1 MVIYFG
7 LALDFSAWPNTV
19 QTTGNQLSLG
29 PSGLLQWLEN
39 HLGLS
44 GKERSIDYLRI
55 EQFRQ
60 ALRLHWQI
68 EPQVFYAAAF
78 QADQFATATELLQ
91 RRDELLLAGW
101 DFSLHPALPPR
112 LNTLAVIE
120 KNIRAGKPALANGFA
135 DRFLAV
141 EQAIEELLIPL
152 QQINC
157 VEPLQLLPQY
167 WQRLLQSLQTRG
179 IRLETQKLPFSENA
193 TDLGNFKK
201 NIGQPQAA
209 KPALQGDGSLLILR
223 GKRDTELA
231 AYLAALFR
239 DNPELKPCLLIPE
252 RSRTLDNALIQE
264 GLPSLGIQPA
274 SLARPTLQILK
285 LASVFLWNPIDPFK
299 IMEFVSLPV
308 KPLDNELANRIAQ
321 LMAQTPGL
329 QGEYWQIMISQ
340 FFRELDNG
348 VYPAIG
354 SKPAE
359 IRQQYRFWFERK
371 RFDASGVAPKE
382 EVLEIFT
389 YLAFWARAIFRDNP
403 ANPSLLILAEQAR
416 QIEELLQALPE
427 RQLSRLEL
435 ERIVRT
441 VYEAAPA
448 QLSVQEVGSLPYV
461 HHPHAFK
468 GGVDQL
474 LWWNFIQN
482 EPDYFFSRWYQA
494 ELQWLLDQGIHLSGP
509 QEQNALLSW
518 QRRQPVLACQ
528 QQLLLIIPEVVEG
541 QSANPHPLLG
551 DLEACFGDLAPIMA
565 TIDNQLLAQFF
576 TLPGQIQLAYRQLG
590 RPATFI
596 KVKKTEKLTQRPEE
610 TFSSLDSLLY
620 YPYQWLFQ
628 HQIRLRKSSILSI
641 VKDQT
646 LMGNLAH
653 RFFQQLLAQAEALQW
668 SKKELE
674 TWADREMVQLLQ
686 KEGAVL
692 LMYGREPERVR
703 FLKKLK
709 YAAWSLLNHLQTNGW
724 EIVGT
729 EQPLTGS
736 FENIVLNARADL
748 VLRRQDEMAVL
759 DLKWRGS
766 NYREQMI
773 KNEEDLQ
780 LVLYS
785 KLVTTDAAWAHTAY
799 FIMES
804 GKLLARNNAAFR
816 EVSPISPNAEHAEV
830 HQRIWDKMRHTYRWR
845 MEQISQG
852 EIEVRCE
859 QTRQQLEQ
867 HYEGQL
873 LALLEMKTTDA
884 TFDDYRT
891 LINLVQ

>member
-7 LALDFSAWPNTV
+7 LALDFSAWPNAL

-44 GKERSIDYLRI
+44 GLERSIDYLRI
-55 EQFRQ
+55 EQYRQ
-60 ALRLHWQI
+60 ALRMHWQNDP
-68 EPQVFYAAAF
+68 EVFYAAAF

-91 RRDELLLAGW
+91 RRDELLLANWNFDIQAG
-101 DFSLHPALPPR
+101 LPHR
-112 LNTLAVIE
+112 LATLAAIE
-120 KNIRAGKPALANGFA
+120 KEIRQRTPPVASGFA

-141 EQAIEELLIPL
+141 EHAVLQLRIPL
-152 QQINC
+152 LEVVC
-157 VEPLQLLPQY
+157 VEPLSLLPTY
-167 WQRLLQSLQTRG
+167 WQRLFTLLQSLGVR
-179 IRLETQKLPFSENA
+179 ISEQKLPVSDA
-193 TDLGNFKK
+193 STDLQQFK
-201 NIGQPQAA
+201 NSLGQPSKS
-209 KPALQGDGSLLILR
+209 KPALKGDGSLLMLR

-231 AYLAALFR
+231 AYLASLFRNNPALF
-239 DNPELKPCLLIPE
+239 PCLLIPE

-285 LASVFLWNPIDPFK
+285 LASVFLWYPIDPFK

-308 KPLDNELANRIAQ
+308 KPLDGELANRIAQ

-329 QGEYWQIMISQ
+329 QGEFWHAMISQ
-340 FFRELDNG
+340 FFRELDNRSSG
-348 VYPAIG
+348 LAG
-354 SKPAE
+354 SRPAE

-371 RFDASGVAPKE
+371 RYDASGIAPKE
-382 EVLEIFT
+382 EVTEIFN
-389 YLAFWARAIFRDNP
+389 YLAFWARSVFRDNP
-403 ANPSLLILAEQAR
+403 GNPSLMILAEQAR
-416 QIEELLQALPE
+416 QIEELLLTLPE

-441 VYEAAPA
+441 IYEAAPA
-448 QLSVQEVGSLPYV
+448 QMSVQEVGSFPYV

-468 GGVDQL
+468 AGVDQL

-482 EPDYFFSRWYQA
+482 EPDYFFSRWYQG
-494 ELQWLLDQGIHLSGP
+494 ELEWLNGQGIKLTGP
-509 QEQNALLSW
+509 REQNALLSW

-528 QQLLLIIPEVVEG
+528 QQLILVIPEIVEG
-541 QSANPHPLLG
+541 KAVNPHPLLG
-551 DLEACFGDLAPIMA
+551 DLEACFGHLALITA
-565 TIDNQLLAQFF
+565 TIDNQLLGSFF
-576 TLPGQIQLAYRQLG
+576 ALPDQVKLSHRQLG
-590 RPATFI
+590 RPAPFLS
-596 KVKKTEKLTQRPEE
+596 VKNPEKLAQRQEE

-653 RFFQQLLAQAEALQW
+653 RFFQQLLEEKDPLSW

-674 TWADREMVQLLQ
+674 QWTDREIAQLLQ

-703 FLKKLK
+703 FIKKLK
-709 YAAWSLLNHLQTNGW
+709 YAAWSLLNHLQSNGW

-729 EQPLTGS
+729 EQPLIGKL
-736 FENIVLNARADL
+736 ENITLHARADL
-748 VLRRQDEMAVL
+748 ILQRNQEKAVL
-759 DLKWRGS
+759 DLKWRGA

-785 KLVTTDAAWAHTAY
+785 RLATSDGSWAHTAY
-799 FIMES
+799 FIMET
-804 GKLLARNNAAFR
+804 GKLLARNNVAFR
-816 EVSPISPNAEHAEV
+816 EVSPILPNADHEEV
-830 HQRIWDKMRHTYRWR
+830 HQRIWEKMCNTFQWR
-845 MEQISQG
+845 MEQVENG
-852 EIEVRCE
+852 RIEVRCE

-867 HYEGQL
+867 AYEGQL
-873 LALLEMKTTDA
+873 LAVLEMKNGDA
-884 TFDDYRT
+884 TYDDYRT